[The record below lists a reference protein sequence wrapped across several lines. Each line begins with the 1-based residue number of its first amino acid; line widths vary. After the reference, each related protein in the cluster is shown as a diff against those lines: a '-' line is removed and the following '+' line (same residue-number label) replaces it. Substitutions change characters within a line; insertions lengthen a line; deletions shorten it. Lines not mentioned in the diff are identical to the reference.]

1 MINSLYSDI
10 GWLPNPA
17 ETNKSF
23 KDGASEQED
32 SPAETE
38 PQTKKGRKSKEER
51 AAEKSK
57 KHEEKKEKKKGN
69 KSILLPMQF
78 EFFYL

>member
-1 MINSLYSDI
+1 MFDCFSIQLHRRT
-10 GWLPNPA
+10 A
-17 ETNKSF
+17 ENNKSVF
-23 KDGASEQED
+23 QDGASEQED

-69 KSILLPMQF
+69 NQSILLT
-78 EFFYL
+78 LVANAV